1 MCAFVLYTCIRW
13 FCLPRNCCFNAK
25 DIYRVLNNT
34 FVGRKSSDLD
44 ASIHIILY
52 CLCEICREEEN
63 YYSKNNRNDVLH
75 IKLRWATAEDKKK
88 TNQKEKNKKNKKNK
102 KMMKRKK

>member
-52 CLCEICREEEN
+52 YTVFVKYVE
-63 YYSKNNRNDVLH
+63 
-75 IKLRWATAEDKKK
+75 KKRIIIAK
-88 TNQKEKNKKNKKNK
+88 IIG
-102 KMMKRKK
+102 MMCST